1 MCVGVNLPPESY
13 FEDESAQPI
22 SLMQIFDEEAKREH
36 GEKAAAILLGHPE
49 SIVRHVPAE
58 PVRAELWSQMDADLV
73 DHLFD
78 VYTELVQSRWLQA
91 RCVVASGARGE
102 YRAILP
108 VPEDCMAVILPFRQL
123 YSRDS
128 ADDLFNRCCKIHNR
142 HCPSKHVTYWW
153 VAEYQ
158 SRFNTLL
165 EEPVTFPLSCP
176 NLPARRYLDAFAYGA
191 KIVHASS
198 RSTDPA
204 ADLAALLAGH
214 RKELVV
220 MGYHSILRTL
230 LSHVSMALAVL
241 GHNVNHWIYDL
252 GWREGEKPGRRHV
265 FGAGT

>member
-1 MCVGVNLPPESY
+1 VNLPPESY

-204 ADLAALLAGH
+204 AERAGRDGIPLHPENTLESCVHGLGRTRTQCEPLDLRPWLAGR
-214 RKELVV
+214 RKTRKKTRFRCRYLIEDCAPAAP
-220 MGYHSILRTL
+220 SR
-230 LSHVSMALAVL
+230 
-241 GHNVNHWIYDL
+241 
-252 GWREGEKPGRRHV
+252 
-265 FGAGT
+265 